1 MIHSLFM
8 QILTISNEYAIT
20 STKCDYTVG
29 FEFLL
34 AVVFGIRTVV
44 ALYLVRMLRGYNA
57 LVLRMN

>member
-1 MIHSLFM
+1 M

-57 LVLRMN
+57 LVLRKN